1 MKLTQEQLAELIA
14 KVFSNLDER
23 RKACKEGEGAPGGF
37 STDDIISEVNN
48 ILGALGDEGFGSGES
63 EGDGVAAAAVTD
75 PLAFAAPAAGVVA
88 EKGEGEDM
96 GAAVS
101 PELIAKVIAALGA
114 MGASEG
120 AKSAAPASETK
131 GTAGVTETKAARSG
145 ERVGAP
151 QRKYASLFLST
162 GASRDGVRTTGFKAR
177 MESMSGPE
185 RRKAAYGMFGRAVK
199 CIHASGG
206 DAEKAAFTAERKF
219 GDTEMAHEFKALS
232 VTSPSDG
239 GYLVPEVYANE
250 IIELLYP
257 STVIYSLGARRLGM
271 NNGNLNIPK
280 IKTGSRA
287 LFTGESRSLP
297 KSAPK
302 FGNLKLSAKKLTAL
316 IPMSNDLLRSTNF
329 DNDVIVG
336 QDVTKQMAL
345 GVDFGAF
352 LGSGGEFQPLGITR
366 NKNVLNLDVTSLG
379 TEYASTAG
387 VLTAAFPNYL
397 VASVLKNNVYAD
409 GLGFVFN
416 TSVEQFFKSL
426 RDNVGGFIFADEM
439 NKNGTLVGY
448 PYKTTNLLETVGG
461 KTQIIFGNWN
471 DLVIGEQ
478 GALEIETSREGSWTD
493 DAGNLIS
500 AFENDQTLV
509 RAINNVDTGLRH
521 DESFAVASKVSV
533 PV

>member
-14 KVFSNLDER
+14 KVFTNLDEK
-23 RKACKEGEGAPGGF
+23 RKACKENGEAVSDGISTEEILAEVTAILEGEGG
-37 STDDIISEVNN
+37 
-48 ILGALGDEGFGSGES
+48 
-63 EGDGVAAAAVTD
+63 VTD
-75 PLAFAAPAAGVVA
+75 PTATSDPAANPAPAPTADPVAGD
-88 EKGEGEDM
+88 KGEGE
-96 GAAVS
+96 GVS
-101 PELIAKVIAALGA
+101 PELIAAIIAAL
-114 MGASEG
+114 EG
-120 AKSAAPASETK
+120 QGVKSAT
-131 GTAGVTETKAARSG
+131 GAGEKKSG
-145 ERVGAP
+145 GPGVQKQPE
-151 QRKYASLFLST
+151 RKYANLFLST
-162 GASRDGVRTTGFKAR
+162 GSGPDGVKQNSFQTRIA
-177 MESMSGPE
+177 SMSAPE
-185 RRKAAYGMFGRAVK
+185 RRKTVYGMFGRAVK

-206 DAEKAAFTAERKF
+206 DIERAAFTAERKF
-219 GDTEMAHEFKALS
+219 GDADMAHEFKALS
-232 VTSPSDG
+232 ATVPADG

-271 NNGNLNIPK
+271 ANGNLNIPK

-287 LFTGESRSLP
+287 LFAGENRAISR
-297 KSAPK
+297 SAPK

-345 GVDFGAF
+345 GVDYGAL
-352 LGSGGEFQPLGITR
+352 LGTGGEFQPLGITK
-366 NKNVLNLDVTSLG
+366 NKGVLNIDVTSID
-379 TEYASTAG
+379 TEYSSNQG

-426 RDNVGGFIFADEM
+426 RDEVGGFIFAKEM
-439 NKNGTLVGY
+439 NENGTLVGY
-448 PYKTTNLLETVGG
+448 PYKTTNLLETTGG
-461 KTQIIFGNWN
+461 KTQIVFGNWN

-493 DAGNLIS
+493 DAGNLVS
-500 AFENDQTLV
+500 AFENDQTLI

-521 DESFAVASKVSV
+521 DESFAVATKVSV

>member
-14 KVFSNLDER
+14 KVFTNLNEKR
-23 RKACKEGEGAPGGF
+23 SACKEDGEELPEGI
-37 STDDIISEVNN
+37 TIEEILSEVTA
-48 ILGALGDEGFGSGES
+48 IIEGMGDP
-63 EGDGVAAAAVTD
+63 AAAATEPAATNDPTATTD
-75 PLAFAAPAAGVVA
+75 PAAGA
-88 EKGEGEDM
+88 KTSEGES
-96 GAAVS
+96 GVT
-101 PELIAKVIAALGA
+101 PELIAKIIAALNDEGVKSGTGA
-114 MGASEG
+114 GEK
-120 AKSAAPASETK
+120 KSGGP
-131 GTAGVTETKAARSG
+131 GTAKQTE
-145 ERVGAP
+145 
-151 QRKYASLFLST
+151 RKYANLFLST
-162 GASRDGVRTTGFKAR
+162 GSGPDGVKQNSFQTRIA
-177 MESMSGPE
+177 SMSTPE
-185 RRKAAYGMFGRAVK
+185 RRKTAYGMFGRAVK

-206 DAEKAAFTAERKF
+206 DIERAAFTAERKF
-219 GDTEMAHEFKALS
+219 GDADMAREFKALS
-232 VTSPSDG
+232 ATVPADG

-271 NNGNLNIPK
+271 ANGNLNIPK

-287 LFTGESRSLP
+287 MFAGENRAISR
-297 KSAPK
+297 SAPK

-345 GVDFGAF
+345 GVDYGAL
-352 LGSGGEFQPLGITR
+352 LGTGGEFQPLGITK
-366 NKNVLNLDVTSLG
+366 NKGVLNIDVTSID
-379 TEYASTAG
+379 TEYSSNQG

-426 RDNVGGFIFADEM
+426 RDEVGGFIFAKEM
-439 NKNGTLVGY
+439 NENGTLVGY
-448 PYKTTNLLETVGG
+448 PYKTTNLLETTGG
-461 KTQIIFGNWN
+461 KTQIVFGNWN

-493 DAGNLIS
+493 DAGNLVS
-500 AFENDQTLV
+500 AFENDQTLI

-521 DESFAVASKVSV
+521 DESFAVATKVSV

>member
-14 KVFSNLDER
+14 KVFANLDEK
-23 RKACKEGEGAPGGF
+23 RKSIGDGAPINFG
-37 STDDIISEVNN
+37 TDEIMAEISA
-48 ILGALGDEGFGSGES
+48 ILGDMEVSEPVGEPTAVEGS
-63 EGDGVAAAAVTD
+63 D
-75 PLAFAAPAAGVVA
+75 
-88 EKGEGEDM
+88 KGEGE
-96 GAAVS
+96 GAVS
-101 PELIAKVIAALGA
+101 PELIAKVIAALNGFKSA
-114 MGASEG
+114 EGVATETDPAPAPSEG
-120 AKSAAPASETK
+120 KGAAGPSATSEGVKSE
-131 GTAGVTETKAARSG
+131 
-145 ERVGAP
+145 P
-151 QRKYASLFLST
+151 QRKYASLFIST
-162 GASRDGVRTTGFKAR
+162 GAARDSVQANGFKAR
-177 MESMSGPE
+177 MASMSAPE

-206 DAEKAAFTAERKF
+206 DVERAAFTAERKF
-219 GDTEMAHEFKALS
+219 GDAEMAREFKALS
-232 VTSPSDG
+232 VTSPADG

-257 STVIYSLGARRLGM
+257 ATIIYSLGARRLGM
-271 NNGNLNIPK
+271 ANGNLNIPK

-287 LFTGESRSLP
+287 LFTGENRSIP

-345 GVDFGAF
+345 GVDWGA
-352 LGSGGEFQPLGITR
+352 LCGSGGEFQPLGITK
-366 NKNVLNLDVTSLG
+366 NKGVQSIDVTGLD
-379 TEYASTAG
+379 TTYASADG

-397 VASVLKNNVYAD
+397 VAAVLKNNVYAD
-409 GLGFVFN
+409 GLGFAFN

-426 RDNVGGFIFADEM
+426 RDNVGGFIFAKEM
-439 NKNGTLVGY
+439 NENGTLVGY
-448 PYKTTNLLETVGG
+448 PYRTTNLLETAGG

-493 DAGNLIS
+493 DAGNLVS
-500 AFENDQTLV
+500 AFENDQTLI

-521 DESFAVASKVSV
+521 DESFAVATKVAV

>member
-14 KVFSNLDER
+14 KVFTNLDEK
-23 RKACKEGEGAPGGF
+23 RKACKENGEAVSDGISTEEILAEVTAILEGEGEGG
-37 STDDIISEVNN
+37 
-48 ILGALGDEGFGSGES
+48 
-63 EGDGVAAAAVTD
+63 VTD
-75 PLAFAAPAAGVVA
+75 PTATNDPTNPAPTADPVAGD
-88 EKGEGEDM
+88 KGEGE
-96 GAAVS
+96 GVS
-101 PELIAKVIAALGA
+101 PELIAAIIAAL
-114 MGASEG
+114 EG
-120 AKSAAPASETK
+120 QGVKSAA
-131 GTAGVTETKAARSG
+131 GAGEKKSG
-145 ERVGAP
+145 GSGVQKQPE
-151 QRKYASLFLST
+151 RKYANLFLST
-162 GASRDGVRTTGFKAR
+162 GSGPDGVKQNSFQTRIA
-177 MESMSGPE
+177 SMSAPE
-185 RRKAAYGMFGRAVK
+185 RRKTAYGMFGRAVK

-206 DAEKAAFTAERKF
+206 DIERAAFTAERKF
-219 GDTEMAHEFKALS
+219 GDADMAHEFKALS
-232 VTSPSDG
+232 ATVPADG

-271 NNGNLNIPK
+271 ANGNLNIPK

-287 LFTGESRSLP
+287 LFAGENRAISR
-297 KSAPK
+297 SAPK

-345 GVDFGAF
+345 GVDYGAL
-352 LGSGGEFQPLGITR
+352 LGTGGEFQPLGITK
-366 NKNVLNLDVTSLG
+366 NKGVLNIDVTSID
-379 TEYASTAG
+379 TEYSSNQG

-426 RDNVGGFIFADEM
+426 RDEVGGFIFAKEM
-439 NKNGTLVGY
+439 NENGTLVGY
-448 PYKTTNLLETVGG
+448 PYKTTNLLETTGG
-461 KTQIIFGNWN
+461 KTQIVFGNWN
-471 DLVIGEQ
+471 DLIISEQ

-493 DAGNLIS
+493 DAGNLVS
-500 AFENDQTLV
+500 AFENDQTLI

-521 DESFAVASKVSV
+521 DESFAVATKVSV

>member
-14 KVFSNLDER
+14 KVFANLDEK
-23 RKACKEGEGAPGGF
+23 RKAVSEGGESSPIGFGTDEILSEISAILEGMENSEPPVGEPVNEPSSEGEG
-37 STDDIISEVNN
+37 D
-48 ILGALGDEGFGSGES
+48 L
-63 EGDGVAAAAVTD
+63 
-75 PLAFAAPAAGVVA
+75 
-88 EKGEGEDM
+88 KGEGE
-96 GAAVS
+96 GGSPVS
-101 PELIAKVIAALGA
+101 PEFIAKVIAALNGVKTA
-114 MGASEG
+114 EG
-120 AKSAAPASETK
+120 AGENNAPAAAPAAEQ
-131 GTAGVTETKAARSG
+131 KAAPARAS
-145 ERVGAP
+145 EQKAAP
-151 QRKYASLFLST
+151 AAQRKYANLFLST
-162 GASRDGVRTTGFKAR
+162 GASRDGGQASGFKAR
-177 MESMSGPE
+177 MASMSGPE

-206 DAEKAAFTAERKF
+206 DVERAAFTAERKF
-219 GDTEMAHEFKALS
+219 GDAEMAREFKALS
-232 VTSPSDG
+232 ATSPAEG

-257 STVIYSLGARRLGM
+257 ATVIYSLGARRLGM
-271 NNGNLNIPK
+271 ANGNLNIPK

-287 LFTGESRSLP
+287 LFTGENRSIP
-297 KSAPK
+297 KTAPR

-345 GVDFGAF
+345 GVDWGA
-352 LGSGGEFQPLGITR
+352 LNGTGGEFQPLGITK
-366 NKNVLNLDVTSLG
+366 NKGVQNIDVTALD
-379 TEYASTAG
+379 ELYASSAG

-397 VASVLKNNVYAD
+397 IASVLKNNVYAD

-426 RDNVGGFIFADEM
+426 RDNVGGFIFAQEM
-439 NKNGTLVGY
+439 NENGTLAGY
-448 PYKTTNLLETVGG
+448 PYRTTNLLETASG
-461 KTQIIFGNWN
+461 KTSIIFGNWN

-478 GALEIETSREGSWTD
+478 GALEIETSREGAWTD
-493 DAGNLIS
+493 DAGNLVS
-500 AFENDQTLV
+500 AFENDQTLI

-521 DESFAVASKVSV
+521 DESFAVATKVAV

>member
-14 KVFSNLDER
+14 KVFANLDEK
-23 RKACKEGEGAPGGF
+23 RKAVSEGGESSPIGFGTDEILSEISAILEGMESSEPPIGEPVNEPASEGEG
-37 STDDIISEVNN
+37 D
-48 ILGALGDEGFGSGES
+48 L
-63 EGDGVAAAAVTD
+63 
-75 PLAFAAPAAGVVA
+75 
-88 EKGEGEDM
+88 KGEGE
-96 GAAVS
+96 GGSPVS
-101 PELIAKVIAALGA
+101 PEFIAKVIAALNGVKTA
-114 MGASEG
+114 EG
-120 AKSAAPASETK
+120 AGENNAPTAAPAAEQ
-131 GTAGVTETKAARSG
+131 KAAPARAS
-145 ERVGAP
+145 EQKAAP
-151 QRKYASLFLST
+151 AAQRKYANLFLST
-162 GASRDGVRTTGFKAR
+162 GASRDGGQVSGFKAR
-177 MESMSGPE
+177 MASMSGPE

-206 DAEKAAFTAERKF
+206 DVERAAFTAERKF
-219 GDTEMAHEFKALS
+219 GDAEMAREFKALS
-232 VTSPSDG
+232 VTSPTDG

-257 STVIYSLGARRLGM
+257 ATVIYSLGARRLGM
-271 NNGNLNIPK
+271 ANGNLNIPK

-287 LFTGESRSLP
+287 MFTGENRAIP

-345 GVDFGAF
+345 GVDWGA
-352 LGSGGEFQPLGITR
+352 LNGTGGEFQPLGITK
-366 NKNVLNLDVTSLG
+366 NKGVLNIDVTGLDA
-379 TEYASTAG
+379 EYASSAG

-426 RDNVGGFIFADEM
+426 RDNVGSFIFAKEM
-439 NKNGTLVGY
+439 NDNGTLVGY
-448 PYKTTNLLETVGG
+448 PYRTTNLLETTGG
-461 KTQIIFGNWN
+461 KSSIIFGNWN

-500 AFENDQTLV
+500 AFENDQTLI

-521 DESFAVASKVSV
+521 DESFAVATKVAV

>member
-1 MKLTQEQLAELIA
+1 MKLTQEQLAKLIA
-14 KVFSNLDER
+14 KVFSNLTAKFAEAGKNVNDVTTDDILAELSTVVEEMN
-23 RKACKEGEGAPGGF
+23 AAGEGAAAEGGEGAPADGGEGAPAG
-37 STDDIISEVNN
+37 DDEDKGFDGDELIGKIMSALSG
-48 ILGALGDEGFGSGES
+48 ILGTGDEGKAGCGVRN
-63 EGDGVAAAAVTD
+63 GDGKSGGSAGEGKG
-75 PLAFAAPAAGVVA
+75 AAGP
-88 EKGEGEDM
+88 
-96 GAAVS
+96 S
-101 PELIAKVIAALGA
+101 ST
-114 MGASEG
+114 GAS
-120 AKSAAPASETK
+120 AP
-131 GTAGVTETKAARSG
+131 KA
-145 ERVGAP
+145 AP

-162 GASRDGVRTTGFKAR
+162 GASRDGGNGSGFKAR
-177 MESMSGPE
+177 MASLPAPE

-206 DAEKAAFTAERKF
+206 DIDRAAFTAERKF
-219 GDTEMAHEFKALS
+219 GDAEMAREFKALS
-232 VTSPSDG
+232 VTSPTDG

-257 STVIYSLGARRLGM
+257 ATVIYSLGARRLGM
-271 NNGNLNIPK
+271 ANGNLNIPK

-287 LFTGESRSLP
+287 MFTGENRAIP

-345 GVDFGAF
+345 GVDWGA
-352 LGSGGEFQPLGITR
+352 LNGTGGEFQPLGITK
-366 NKNVLNLDVTSLG
+366 NKGVQNIDVTALD
-379 TEYASTAG
+379 ELYASSAG

-397 VASVLKNNVYAD
+397 IASVLKNNVYAD

-426 RDNVGGFIFADEM
+426 RDNVGGFIFAQEM
-439 NKNGTLVGY
+439 NENGTLAGY
-448 PYKTTNLLETVGG
+448 PYRTTNLLETASG
-461 KTQIIFGNWN
+461 KTSIIFGNWN

-478 GALEIETSREGSWTD
+478 GALEIETSREGAWTD
-493 DAGNLIS
+493 DAGNLVS
-500 AFENDQTLV
+500 AFENDQTLI

-521 DESFAVASKVSV
+521 DESFAVATKVAV

>member
-14 KVFSNLDER
+14 KVFANLDEK
-23 RKACKEGEGAPGGF
+23 RKAISEGGESSPISFGTDEILSEISAILEGMEGSEPPVGEPMNEPVGEGEG
-37 STDDIISEVNN
+37 D
-48 ILGALGDEGFGSGES
+48 L
-63 EGDGVAAAAVTD
+63 
-75 PLAFAAPAAGVVA
+75 
-88 EKGEGEDM
+88 KGEGE
-96 GAAVS
+96 GGSPVS
-101 PELIAKVIAALGA
+101 PEFIAKVIAALNGVKTA
-114 MGASEG
+114 EG
-120 AKSAAPASETK
+120 AGENNAPAAAPA
-131 GTAGVTETKAARSG
+131 TEQKAAPARSG
-145 ERVGAP
+145 EQKTAP
-151 QRKYASLFLST
+151 AAQRKYANLFLST
-162 GASRDGVRTTGFKAR
+162 GASRDGGQVSGFKAR
-177 MESMSGPE
+177 MAAMSAPE

-206 DAEKAAFTAERKF
+206 DVERAAFTAERKF
-219 GDTEMAHEFKALS
+219 GDAEMAREFKALS
-232 VTSPSDG
+232 ATSPAEG

-257 STVIYSLGARRLGM
+257 ATVIYSLGARRLGM
-271 NNGNLNIPK
+271 AKGNLNIPK

-287 LFTGESRSLP
+287 LFTGENRSIP
-297 KSAPK
+297 KTAPR

-345 GVDFGAF
+345 GVDWGA
-352 LGSGGEFQPLGITR
+352 LNGTGGEFQPLGITK
-366 NKNVLNLDVTSLG
+366 NKSVLNIDVTGLDA
-379 TEYASTAG
+379 EYASSAG

-426 RDNVGGFIFADEM
+426 RDNVGSFIFAKEM
-439 NKNGTLVGY
+439 NDNGTLVGY
-448 PYKTTNLLETVGG
+448 PYRTTNLLETTGG
-461 KTQIIFGNWN
+461 KSSIIFGNWN

-500 AFENDQTLV
+500 AFENDQTLI

-521 DESFAVASKVSV
+521 DESFAVATKVAV

>member
-14 KVFSNLDER
+14 KVFANLDEK
-23 RKACKEGEGAPGGF
+23 RKAVSEGGESSPIGFGTDEILSEISAILEGMEGSEPPVGEPVNEPAGEGEG
-37 STDDIISEVNN
+37 D
-48 ILGALGDEGFGSGES
+48 L
-63 EGDGVAAAAVTD
+63 
-75 PLAFAAPAAGVVA
+75 
-88 EKGEGEDM
+88 KGEGE
-96 GAAVS
+96 GGSPVS
-101 PELIAKVIAALGA
+101 PEFIAKVIAALNGVKTA
-114 MGASEG
+114 EG
-120 AKSAAPASETK
+120 AGENNAPAAAPAAEQ
-131 GTAGVTETKAARSG
+131 KAAPARPS
-145 ERVGAP
+145 EQKAAP
-151 QRKYASLFLST
+151 AAQRKYANLFLST
-162 GASRDGVRTTGFKAR
+162 GASRDGGHVSGFKAR
-177 MESMSGPE
+177 MATMSAPE

-206 DAEKAAFTAERKF
+206 DVERAAFTAERKF
-219 GDTEMAHEFKALS
+219 GDAEMAREFKALS
-232 VTSPSDG
+232 ATSPAEG

-257 STVIYSLGARRLGM
+257 ATVIYSLGARRLGM
-271 NNGNLNIPK
+271 ANGNLNIPK

-287 LFTGESRSLP
+287 LFTGENRSIP
-297 KSAPK
+297 KTAPR

-345 GVDFGAF
+345 GVDWGA
-352 LGSGGEFQPLGITR
+352 LNGTGGEFQPLGITK
-366 NKNVLNLDVTSLG
+366 NKGVQNIDVTALD
-379 TEYASTAG
+379 ELYASSAG

-397 VASVLKNNVYAD
+397 IASVLKNNVYAD

-426 RDNVGGFIFADEM
+426 RDNVGGFIFAQEM
-439 NKNGTLVGY
+439 NENGTLAGY
-448 PYKTTNLLETVGG
+448 PYRTTNLLETASG
-461 KTQIIFGNWN
+461 KTSIIFGNWN

-478 GALEIETSREGSWTD
+478 GALEIETSREGAWTD
-493 DAGNLIS
+493 DAGNLVS
-500 AFENDQTLV
+500 AFENDQTLI

-521 DESFAVASKVSV
+521 DESFAVATKVAV

>member
-14 KVFSNLDER
+14 KVFTNLDEK
-23 RKACKEGEGAPGGF
+23 RKACKENGEAVSDGISTEEILAEVTAILEGEGEGG
-37 STDDIISEVNN
+37 
-48 ILGALGDEGFGSGES
+48 
-63 EGDGVAAAAVTD
+63 VTD
-75 PLAFAAPAAGVVA
+75 PTATNDPTNPAPTADPVAGD
-88 EKGEGEDM
+88 KGEGE
-96 GAAVS
+96 GVS
-101 PELIAKVIAALGA
+101 PELIAAIIAAL
-114 MGASEG
+114 EG
-120 AKSAAPASETK
+120 QGVKSAA
-131 GTAGVTETKAARSG
+131 GAGEKKSG
-145 ERVGAP
+145 GSGVQKQPE
-151 QRKYASLFLST
+151 RKYANLFLST
-162 GASRDGVRTTGFKAR
+162 GSGPDGVKQNSFQTRIA
-177 MESMSGPE
+177 SMSAPE
-185 RRKAAYGMFGRAVK
+185 RRKTAYGMFGRAVK

-206 DAEKAAFTAERKF
+206 DIERAAFTAERKF
-219 GDTEMAHEFKALS
+219 GDADMAHEFKALS
-232 VTSPSDG
+232 ATVPADG

-271 NNGNLNIPK
+271 ANGNLNIPK

-287 LFTGESRSLP
+287 LFAGENRAISR
-297 KSAPK
+297 SAPK

-345 GVDFGAF
+345 GVDYGAL
-352 LGSGGEFQPLGITR
+352 LGTGGEFQPLGITK
-366 NKNVLNLDVTSLG
+366 NKGVLNIDVTSID
-379 TEYASTAG
+379 TEYSSNQG

-426 RDNVGGFIFADEM
+426 RDEVGGFIFAKEM
-439 NKNGTLVGY
+439 NENGTLVGY
-448 PYKTTNLLETVGG
+448 PYKTTNLLETTGG
-461 KTQIIFGNWN
+461 KTQIVFGNWN
-471 DLVIGEQ
+471 DLVICEQ

-493 DAGNLIS
+493 DAGNLVS
-500 AFENDQTLV
+500 AFENDQTLI

-521 DESFAVASKVSV
+521 DESFAVATKVSV